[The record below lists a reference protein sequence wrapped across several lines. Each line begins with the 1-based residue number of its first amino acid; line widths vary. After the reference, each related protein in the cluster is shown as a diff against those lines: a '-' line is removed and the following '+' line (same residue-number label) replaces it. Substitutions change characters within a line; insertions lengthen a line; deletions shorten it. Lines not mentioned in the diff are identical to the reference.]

1 MKIPSHRQ
9 LMMALGLTLAI
20 FCLAEGV
27 ARSRFV
33 PHQVQTDGIFEYDPH
48 KVFRLKA
55 NHKGHYVNQPVQ
67 TNAWGHRDE
76 AVEQTAPAETLRVL
90 VLGDSISFGHGVKA
104 EESWPELLEALVSR
118 PGRRVEVINTAAPG
132 NGPMQE
138 YHDLRRNRSL
148 APDVVV
154 LQITLNDVV
163 EPYLFLKRLGG
174 NGRDYHGVEDG
185 SHLHHVLQQ
194 RSGLYL
200 ALRQGLVFLRLLG
213 SPGKTRSERAAHEE
227 TYAATKLIDA
237 PDSPPIEAAWA
248 EALGW
253 LDRIARAAGDTP
265 VLLVVSPFQFQLKRS
280 PALALPQERLKAFSS
295 EAGWDFID
303 LLSLL
308 QTRYVASQGGPPWE
322 VEQPLAERIVQL
334 RGRNADSFDVFWR
347 RYFLDHDHYNRAGHV
362 LVAEHLAPEVERLLT
377 R

>member
-1 MKIPSHRQ
+1 MKIPFHRQ
-9 LMMALGLTLAI
+9 LMMALGLTLAM
-20 FCLAEGV
+20 FCMAEGV

-33 PHQVQTDGIFEYDPH
+33 PRQVQTEGIFEYDPD

-55 NHKGHYVNQPVQ
+55 NHQGQYVNQPVQ

-76 AVEQTAPAETLRVL
+76 AVEREAPAGTLRVL

-104 EESWPELLEALVSR
+104 EESWPELLEARLNQ
-118 PGRRVEVINTAAPG
+118 PGRPVEVLNTAAPG

-138 YHDLRRNRSL
+138 FHDLRRNRFL
-148 APDVVV
+148 GPDLVV

-174 NGRDYHGVEDG
+174 NGSDYHGVEDV

-200 ALRQGLVFLRLLG
+200 ALRQGLVSLRLLG
-213 SPGKTRSERAAHEE
+213 SPGKTRAERAAHEE
-227 TYAATKLIDA
+227 AYAATKLIDA
-237 PDSPPIEAAWA
+237 PDSPPIQAAWT
-248 EALGW
+248 EALDW
-253 LDRIARAAGDTP
+253 LNRIAKAADETP

-280 PALALPQERLKAFSS
+280 PALARPQAKLEAFS
-295 EAGWDFID
+295 ERVGWDFVD
-303 LLSLL
+303 LLFLL
-308 QTRYVASQGGPPWE
+308 QSRYVASQGGPPWE

-334 RGRNADSFDVFWR
+334 RARNEDSFDVFWR
-347 RYFLDHDHYNRAGHV
+347 SYFLDHDHFNRAGHAW
-362 LVAEHLAPEVERLLT
+362 VADHLAPEVERLLM

>member
-9 LMMALGLTLAI
+9 LMMALGLTLAV

-33 PHQVQTDGIFEYDPH
+33 PRQVQTEGIFEYDPD

-55 NHKGHYVNQPVQ
+55 NHEGQYVNQPVK

-76 AVEQTAPAETLRVL
+76 AVEQEATEGTLRVL
-90 VLGDSISFGHGVKA
+90 VLGDSISFGHGVQA
-104 EESWPELLEALVSR
+104 EESWPELLEARLSQ
-118 PGRRVEVINTAAPG
+118 PGRPVEVINTAAPG

-138 YHDLRRNRSL
+138 LHDLRRNRSL
-148 APDVVV
+148 EPDLVV

-174 NGRDYHGVEDG
+174 NGRDYHGVEDV

-200 ALRQGLVFLRLLG
+200 ALRQGLISLRLLG
-213 SPGKTRSERAAHEE
+213 SPGKTRAERAAHEE
-227 TYAATKLIDA
+227 AYAATKLIDA
-237 PDSPPIEAAWA
+237 PDSPPIEAAWT

-253 LDRIARAAGDTP
+253 LDRIAKVADDTP

-280 PALALPQERLKAFSS
+280 PALARPQARLGAFSE
-295 EAGWDFID
+295 EAGWDYID
-303 LLSLL
+303 LLFLL
-308 QTRYVASQGGPPWE
+308 QSRYVASQGGPSWE
-322 VEQPLAERIVQL
+322 VEQPLADRIVQL
-334 RGRNADSFDVFWR
+334 RARNKDSFDVFWR
-347 RYFLDHDHYNRAGHV
+347 NYFLDHDHYNRAGHA
-362 LVAEHLAPEVERLLT
+362 LVAEYLAPEVERLLT

>member
-118 PGRRVEVINTAAPG
+118 PGRRVEVVCSGCQAHLGHVFPDGPAPTGLRYCINSAAL
-132 NGPMQE
+132 E
-138 YHDLRRNRSL
+138 L
-148 APDVVV
+148 
-154 LQITLNDVV
+154 
-163 EPYLFLKRLGG
+163 
-174 NGRDYHGVEDG
+174 
-185 SHLHHVLQQ
+185 
-194 RSGLYL
+194 
-200 ALRQGLVFLRLLG
+200 
-213 SPGKTRSERAAHEE
+213 EE
-227 TYAATKLIDA
+227 T
-237 PDSPPIEAAWA
+237 
-248 EALGW
+248 G
-253 LDRIARAAGDTP
+253 
-265 VLLVVSPFQFQLKRS
+265 
-280 PALALPQERLKAFSS
+280 
-295 EAGWDFID
+295 
-303 LLSLL
+303 
-308 QTRYVASQGGPPWE
+308 
-322 VEQPLAERIVQL
+322 
-334 RGRNADSFDVFWR
+334 
-347 RYFLDHDHYNRAGHV
+347 
-362 LVAEHLAPEVERLLT
+362 
-377 R
+377 